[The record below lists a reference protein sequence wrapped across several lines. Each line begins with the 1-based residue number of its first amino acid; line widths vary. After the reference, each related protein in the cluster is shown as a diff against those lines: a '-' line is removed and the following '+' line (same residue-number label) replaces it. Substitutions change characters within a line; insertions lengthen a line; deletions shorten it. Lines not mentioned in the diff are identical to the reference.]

1 MSRLRITQS
10 TAGEDRYRVVLEFEG
25 DGGPRQTATAEFAF
39 RMTEQDQADLRWYL
53 EDFLQYPQD
62 PAPAVAERVEQRMVE
77 IGTELFRSVFHAGDD
92 ARELW
97 SALRAKLDDT
107 H

>member
-10 TAGEDRYRVVLEFEG
+10 AAGGDRYRVDLQCEG
-25 DGGPRQTATAEFAF
+25 DGAPRQTATTEFDF

-62 PAPAVAERVEQRMVE
+62 PAPTIAARVEWRMAE
-77 IGTELFRSVFHAGDD
+77 IGAELFRSVFQAIDD
-92 ARELW
+92 ARKRWFDLED
-97 SALRAKLDDT
+97 R
-107 H
+107 

>member
-10 TAGEDRYRVVLEFEG
+10 TAGEDRYRADLEFEG

-62 PAPAVAERVEQRMVE
+62 PAPVMAERIERRMVA
-77 IGTELFRSVFHAGDD
+77 IGEELFRSVFDANDETRVLWAG
-92 ARELW
+92 
-97 SALRAKLDDT
+97 LRPKL
-107 H
+107 